1 MVTADD
7 LGPTLSPLV
16 AIAIVGHRHDV
27 DTDAS
32 FILPIAVWT
41 VTLLA

>member
-1 MVTADD
+1 VTADD
-7 LGPTLSPLV
+7 LGPAVSTLV
-16 AIAIVGHRHDV
+16 AVAILSHRHDV
-27 DTDAS
+27 DTDVS